1 MPVYNPPSDLLERG
15 RNDPTSSWIDR
26 LKESMDEG
34 VPYDLAEEIRGSL
47 GLSKTEFAIYF
58 LMVNPR
64 TYARFKRTG
73 RLNPAASD
81 RAYRL
86 ARLLE
91 AATALH
97 DGDEVRAIRWI
108 KTPNRAL
115 GDRRPIDA
123 VRNELDFERAM
134 DLIGALEEGVFV

>member
-1 MPVYNPPSDLLERG
+1 MPVYSPPSDLLEEA
-15 RNDPTSSWIDR
+15 RNNPISNWIDR

-47 GLSKTEFAIYF
+47 EISKTEFAIYF

-64 TYARFKRTG
+64 TYIRFKESG

-97 DGDEVRAIRWI
+97 DGDGVRAYRWI
-108 KTPNRAL
+108 KMPNRAL

-123 VRNELDFERAM
+123 VRNELDFQRVM
-134 DLIGALEEGVFV
+134 DLIGALEEGIFV